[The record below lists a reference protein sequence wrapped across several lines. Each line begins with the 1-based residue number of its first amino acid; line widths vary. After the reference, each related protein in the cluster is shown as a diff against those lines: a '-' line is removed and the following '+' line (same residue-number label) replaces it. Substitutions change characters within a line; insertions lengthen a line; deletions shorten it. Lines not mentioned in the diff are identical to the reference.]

1 MNING
6 LEILCENLVEYED
19 IISLEELLEEC
30 DSEEGC
36 KIISNA
42 LEYLGA

>member
-1 MNING
+1 MNINV
-6 LEILCENLVEYED
+6 LEILCKNLVEDED
-19 IISLEELLEEC
+19 IISLEELLDDC